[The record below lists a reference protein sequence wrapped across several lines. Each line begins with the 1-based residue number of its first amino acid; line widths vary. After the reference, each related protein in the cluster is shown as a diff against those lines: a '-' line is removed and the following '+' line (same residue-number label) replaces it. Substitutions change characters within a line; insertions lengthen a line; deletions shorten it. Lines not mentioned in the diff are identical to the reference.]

1 MLAVLPPRLAIA
13 SCGARSAMV
22 AMIGRTGPLGIII
35 LSLPKAARVENL
47 RASVNCTWRESL

>member
-1 MLAVLPPRLAIA
+1 
-13 SCGARSAMV
+13 MV